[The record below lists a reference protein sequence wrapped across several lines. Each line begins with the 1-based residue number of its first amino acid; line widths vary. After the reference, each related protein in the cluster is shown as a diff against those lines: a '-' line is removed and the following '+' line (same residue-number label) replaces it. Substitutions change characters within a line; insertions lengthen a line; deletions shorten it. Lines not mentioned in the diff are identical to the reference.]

1 MSNKAILMLTLNC
14 SDHEVTLRLLT
25 LSCNGHE
32 VTLRHD
38 SLQQENIKGPQ
49 DLD

>member
-1 MSNKAILMLTLNC
+1 MLTLNC